1 MLAFSSSVC
10 ILFNVLLVFPILHGF
25 FSQSIFDPLHQS
37 GPEFLPLSSPVVA
50 EDFSDQE
57 WRTGLRSNLRLVNV
71 GLKIKVT
78 IAEERQR
85 YL

>member
-10 ILFNVLLVFPILHGF
+10 ILFNVLLVSPILHGF

-37 GPEFLPLSSPVVA
+37 GPEFLPLSSPDVV

-57 WRTGLRSNLRLVNV
+57 
-71 GLKIKVT
+71 
-78 IAEERQR
+78 
-85 YL
+85 